1 MKEISEA
8 EYLALTGNPSA
19 EAQITAAGL
28 TEGNIVAGKLVVPV
42 GGTQLVNNSSTTP
55 IVTQINTTNNTPG
68 QTLIT
73 QSASVNRIASVS
85 EIQYDELGNPISSTG
100 PTTGTPI
107 TVPPVIPVVKNNTIT
122 TSTVA
127 PVVATPAKSEV
138 DTAPAAT
145 NFGAS
150 VQTFDDGTTLQ
161 TFDDG
166 SVLATATDGSIT
178 SSPALTVDYTVNAQD
193 AARAGLTADQLAL
206 LGGADATDPY
216 IRARLDLPPLSEV
229 QTLSGAIGNVN
240 FGNIGNVVTTAI
252 TDIKVAAGNVGNAIS
267 DFFSSSTP
275 NTVPTSS
282 VTTSPETTNAG
293 ASIQT
298 FDDGSKIQTFD
309 DGSVLITDSEGGI
322 SSKPAPTE
330 AGATTQIF
338 DDGSVLTTSAD
349 GTVTSTPAPAA
360 SSVDTTPAPTN
371 YGASIQTFD
380 DGTTIQTF
388 DDGSVLATGTD
399 GSITSSP
406 APTEIGTTTQVFDDG
421 SVLTTNADG
430 SVSATNA
437 VEGTN
442 VATSADDVQAK
453 AREGLT
459 AAQLESLGG
468 ADATDPYI
476 RARLDLPPLTT
487 QPNLV
492 DALTPTPDPV
502 PVSEVF
508 TTPADTNVGTTTQT
522 FDDGTTLQTFDDGS
536 VLATA
541 TDGSVTSAPAPVD
554 STVDPEA
561 SLAPGETIVPVDQ
574 IDTAPADTNFGTTT
588 QTFDDGTTIQTFDD
602 GSVLVTGTDG
612 GLNATDAPV
621 DNTQGYGI
629 GDQGNVTA
637 DNIAQ
642 DPGSYTADELNAIA
656 DAQGVAGEEGNITSD
671 SLAKDPGSY
680 TAAELDAIA
689 DAQGVSA
696 GDGPIDPTNTGIGT
710 SADSAAAGANI
721 QGLVQGAQQQQTIA
735 DQRKQINNG
744 DWRVRLRL
752 APQSKYL
759 YNASNPGILKPLQ
772 VTDGIIFPYTPA
784 ISTNYRA
791 TYSPYELTH
800 SNYKG
805 YFYQSS
811 YVDAIQ
817 LTANFTAQDTNDA
830 NYLLAVIHFLR
841 SATKMFYGQDTERG
855 SPPPVV
861 YLSGFGDYQFR
872 EHSCL
877 ISNFAYNLP
886 ADVDYIRAGSPNN
899 VGLNLTSIR
908 DRQSVATNSI
918 FGSINRLA
926 AAFLTKGAVTNP
938 PAPPTLGLNRPTYV
952 PTKMEIQLTLLPI
965 QSRNQVSNQFSLKG
979 FANGDL
985 LKGGFW

>member
-1 MKEISEA
+1 MPYININGKIVEVTQQQFDDYTIANNIYPE
-8 EYLALTGNPSA
+8 LTIA
-19 EAQITAAGL
+19 AQQLTAPAG
-28 TEGNIVAGKLVVPV
+28 GNITVTP
-42 GGTQLVNNSSTTP
+42 TSTSTILTP
-55 IVTQINTTNNTPG
+55 NTTNTSPG
-68 QTLIT
+68 QTL
-73 QSASVNRIASVS
+73 A
-85 EIQYDELGNPISSTG
+85 
-100 PTTGTPI
+100 
-107 TVPPVIPVVKNNTIT
+107 NNY
-122 TSTVA
+122 
-127 PVVATPAKSEV
+127 PQVATSAP
-138 DTAPAAT
+138 DT
-145 NFGAS
+145 NYGAS
-150 VQTFDDGTTLQ
+150 IQTFDDGTTLQ

-166 SVLATATDGSIT
+166 SVLATATDGGVT
-178 SSPALTVDYTVNAQD
+178 SVPSPATVDYVVNAQD

-206 LGGADATDPY
+206 LGAADATDPF

-252 TDIKVAAGNVGNAIS
+252 GDIKVAAGNVGNAIS

-275 NTVPTSS
+275 NTVPNSS
-282 VTTSPETTNAG
+282 VTTAPSTTNAG
-293 ASIQT
+293 TTTQV
-298 FDDGSKIQTFD
+298 FDDGTTLQTFD
-309 DGSVLITDSEGGI
+309 DGSVL
-322 SSKPAPTE
+322 
-330 AGATTQIF
+330 ATGT
-338 DDGSVLTTSAD
+338 DGSLTATD
-349 GTVTSTPAPAA
+349 APVDNTQGYGQFTDNANVA
-360 SSVDTTPAPTN
+360 VGSVDTTPAPTN

-380 DGTTIQTF
+380 DGTTLQTF

-406 APTEIGTTTQVFDDG
+406 APTEVGTTTQVFDDG
-421 SVLTTNADG
+421 SVLTTSADG

-437 VEGTN
+437 IEGN
-442 VATSADDVQAK
+442 NLNTSSSDVQAK

-459 AAQLESLGG
+459 AEQLTALGG

-492 DALTPTPDPV
+492 DALTPV
-502 PVSEVF
+502 PETVPASDVA
-508 TTPADTNVGTTTQT
+508 TSPADTNAGTSTQTFDDGTTLQTFDDGSVLATGTDGSVSSAPAPTDAGTTTTVNETTGAVTQTTDAGTVAVTDLPPTEVVYNAGEVNPTVDPQASLAPGESIVPPDQIDTSPAPVDNTQGYGQFTDNANINATDIATTPIDTNFGTTTQT

-536 VLATA
+536 VLATGTDGGITA
-541 TDGSVTSAPAPVD
+541 TDAPVADTQGYGQFTDNAGVSATDIATSA
-554 STVDPEA
+554 
-561 SLAPGETIVPVDQ
+561 G
-574 IDTAPADTNFGTTT
+574 DTNFGTST
-588 QTFDDGTTIQTFDD
+588 QTFDDGTTLQTFDD
-602 GSVLVTGTDG
+602 GSVLATGTDG
-612 GLNATDAPV
+612 SITATDAPV
-621 DNTQGYGI
+621 SDTQGYGT
-629 GDQGNVTA
+629 GTTDTA
-637 DNIAQ
+637 GTD
-642 DPGSYTADELNAIA
+642 T
-656 DAQGVAGEEGNITSD
+656 
-671 SLAKDPGSY
+671 
-680 TAAELDAIA
+680 
-689 DAQGVSA
+689 
-696 GDGPIDPTNTGIGT
+696 TNTGTGT
-710 SADSAAAGANI
+710 SADGAAASANI

-841 SATKMFYGQDTERG
+841 SATKMFYGQDAERG